1 MSTDTSAKAD
11 LDSLLDGTLDDLADL
26 PTFNPYPA
34 GAHRAFVYFEE
45 KVINKKPA
53 VELKLV
59 GIATEELADATED
72 KPIEPKQET
81 QVLYILK
88 KDDGTVNEVSQG
100 KLKEVLAPLGAA
112 TGETGLRK
120 IMLAASGMEVLAI
133 TKKRLNKQSD
143 TYNTDIVK
151 LEVV

>member
-1 MSTDTSAKAD
+1 MSAKTD

-26 PTFNPYPA
+26 PTFEPYPA
-34 GAHRAFVYFEE
+34 GAHRAFVSFEE
-45 KVINKKPA
+45 KVINNKPA
-53 VELKLV
+53 VELKLI
-59 GIATEELADATED
+59 GISTEELADPTED

-88 KDDGTVNEVSQG
+88 KDDGSVNEVSQG

-112 TGETGLRK
+112 TGESGLRK
-120 IMLAASGMEVLAI
+120 IMQAANGMEVLAI
-133 TKKRLNKQSD
+133 TKKRLNKQTE